1 MTLDVPRLGGPR
13 LPCVLQAEAAECGLA
28 CLCMLA
34 CYHGHATDLAG
45 LRVRFPPG
53 VRGCSLNHLVG
64 VAQRLGLGCRAVRA
78 EPHELAQLRLP
89 CIVHWQFRHFVVLH
103 RVHRGRFEV
112 HDPACGARRL
122 SAAEFG
128 AGFTGVALELWPD
141 ASFVPAAPPPRLRL
155 RDVSGRL
162 AGLRRFLGHVLV
174 LSLLLELMAL
184 LNPFYTQWIVDHVL
198 VTGDRDL
205 LGALLV
211 GFTLLLFGRQAVE
224 LLRAWLILYTGTRL
238 HLQWRSNIV
247 GHLLALPLPFFEH
260 RTLGDIVSRIDGA
273 DAIQHTLTGEFLE
286 ALLDGV
292 VALLTLAALLVYS
305 PRLSALA
312 LATIALYTLL
322 RLALHAPLRA
332 ATQGQVQLGAIEQGF
347 LLETVRGA
355 RTIKLMGAAQS
366 RRVRWLDHLV
376 GQINGGLRLHKLG
389 LVLSTSSA
397 LLLGVDGVLTLWLG
411 AGAVLD
417 AELTT
422 GMLLAFIAYKAQFQG
437 RVSSLIDKYFALRLL
452 GLHVERLADIVLSQ
466 PEQVAPGAPPP
477 APAALEAVELGLR
490 HADDEPWV
498 LRGLS
503 FRIEPGHAVAVIG
516 PSGCGK
522 STLLQLLLGAIA
534 PSSGRLL
541 LGNIDL
547 ARVDL
552 DAWRGQ
558 IGCVLQ
564 DDQLFAGSI
573 LDNIAFFDAAPDA
586 EWAARCAAVAQV
598 HDDIAAMPL
607 GYQTLVGDLGVHLSG
622 GQRQRIM
629 LARALY
635 KRPRLLLLDEATSH
649 LDGALEQRV
658 AQALA
663 ALGMTCIHVTHR
675 AAVHD
680 RADLVLDLGARRA
693 G

>member
-1 MTLDVPRLGGPR
+1 MTAHALRFGAPR

-34 CYHGHATDLAG
+34 TYHGHAIDLAG
-45 LRVRFPPG
+45 LRARFPPG
-53 VRGCSLNHLVG
+53 VRGCSLNHLAG
-64 VAQRLGLGCRAVRA
+64 IAERLGLGCRAVRA
-78 EPHELAQLRLP
+78 EPEELAQLRLP

-103 RVHRGRFEV
+103 RIRRGRFEV
-112 HDPACGARRL
+112 HDPACGARSL

-141 ASFVPAAPPPRLRL
+141 ARFVPAAPPPRLRL
-155 RDVSGRL
+155 RDVTGHVL
-162 AGLRRFLGHVLV
+162 GLRRFLGHVLV

-184 LNPFYTQWIVDHVL
+184 LHPFYTQWIVDHVL

-205 LGALLV
+205 LGALVV

-224 LLRAWLILYTGTRL
+224 LLRSWLILYTGTRL

-260 RTLGDIVSRIDGA
+260 RTLGDIVARIDGA

-292 VALLTLAALLVYS
+292 VAVLTLAALLVYS

-312 LATIALYTLL
+312 LATIILYAML
-322 RLALHAPLRA
+322 RLSMHAALRS
-332 ATQGQVQLGAIEQGF
+332 ATQGQVQLGAIQQGF
-347 LLETVRGA
+347 LLETIRGA
-355 RTIKLMGAAQS
+355 RTIKLMGAAQP

-452 GLHVERLADIVLSQ
+452 GLHVERLADIVLSA
-466 PEQVAPGAPPP
+466 PEQDTPGTAPRTD
-477 APAALEAVELGLR
+477 AAIEAVELGLR

-498 LRGLS
+498 LRDLS
-503 FRIEPGHAVAVIG
+503 FRIEPGQAVAVIG
-516 PSGCGK
+516 ASGCGK
-522 STLLQLLLGAIA
+522 STLLQLLLGALV
-534 PSSGRLL
+534 PSRGRLL
-541 LGNIDL
+541 LGGVEM

-552 DAWRGQ
+552 EAWRGQ
-558 IGCVLQ
+558 VGCVLQ
-564 DDQLFAGSI
+564 DDQLFAGSV

-586 EWAARCAAVAQV
+586 AWAAHCAAVAQV

-607 GYQTLVGDLGVHLSG
+607 GYQTLAGDLGAHLSG

-635 KRPRLLLLDEATSH
+635 KRPRVLLLDEATSH
-649 LDGALEQRV
+649 LDAELEQRV
-658 AQALA
+658 AQAIG
-663 ALGMTCIHVTHR
+663 ALGLTCIHVTHR
-675 AAVHD
+675 AAVRE
-680 RADLVLDLGARRA
+680 RADLVLDLGAHRPA
-693 G
+693 